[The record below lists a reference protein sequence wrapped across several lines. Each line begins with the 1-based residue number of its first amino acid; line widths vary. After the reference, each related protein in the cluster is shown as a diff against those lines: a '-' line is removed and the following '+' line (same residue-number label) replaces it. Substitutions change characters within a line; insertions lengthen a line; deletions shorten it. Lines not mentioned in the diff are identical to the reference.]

1 MNNQEL
7 IKALNEIRNRQIRR
21 EDAERPHRCYDDDHE
36 EADQLLLKFINDHKV
51 SEAFESIEKWYN

>member
-7 IKALNEIRNRQIRR
+7 IKALNEIRNRQIIR
-21 EDAERPHRCYDDDHE
+21 EDAERPPRCDDDHE
-36 EADQLLLKFINDHKV
+36 EADQLLLMFINDHKV